1 MNFPVM
7 GKCCPKDGYTMR
19 EYMKNII
26 IQLRKDIPKVRENL
40 IGAIIRSDIPGWKK
54 PHISNDNIDNCNNND
69 Y

>member
-19 EYMKNII
+19 EYMKQLV

-40 IGAIIRSDIPGWKK
+40 IGSIIRSDIPGWKK
-54 PHISNDNIDNCNNND
+54 PNKD
-69 Y
+69 